1 MPKSRLRKV
10 KKNSPVPDVKYGAN
24 IGQTS
29 RRTNL
34 TVSGLAVLALAA
46 GGYFWWN
53 SSLTDQKSDDL
64 TTALAQ
70 EGQAVLAQV
79 RSRASQGNDHL
90 DPGQTK
96 VYVEIFP
103 TSGDHSATP
112 IKAGVY
118 DKPMPKINLVH
129 SLEHGHIVIYFE
141 NPGEEAAQFF
151 QDWSSLYTGSFGSV
165 IATKSP
171 GLGEA
176 VVLTAWTKSLRLD
189 RFDAAGAAAFVDA
202 YRGRGPER
210 ATR

>member
-1 MPKSRLRKV
+1 M
-10 KKNSPVPDVKYGAN
+10 KKNSPGPDVKYGAN

-34 TVSGLAVLALAA
+34 TISGLAVLALAA
-46 GGYFWWN
+46 VGYFWWN
-53 SSLTDQKSDDL
+53 STQTDRQSDDL

-70 EGQAVLAQV
+70 EGQAVLARV
-79 RSRASQGNDHL
+79 RSPGSQGNRHL

-96 VYVEIFP
+96 AYVEIFP

-112 IKAGVY
+112 VKAGVY
-118 DKPMPKINLVH
+118 GKPMPKVNLVH
-129 SLEHGHIVIYFE
+129 SLEHGNIVIYFD
-141 NPGEEAAQFF
+141 NPGEEAEQFF
-151 QDWSSLYTGSFGSV
+151 KDWSSLYTGSFGSV

-171 GLGEA
+171 GLEEA

-189 RFDAAGAAAFVDA
+189 RFDAASAAAFVDA

-210 ATR
+210 VVR